1 MDLKR
6 AKLKHA
12 ELLVLF
18 AKWDETYHLT
28 EELAV
33 TDEEYDATMRVLRSL
48 EQQHPSLITDE
59 SPTQRVGATPRA
71 DSLFT
76 PISITHPMQS
86 LDNVFTDEELMD
98 WYEGIKKSLEE
109 HTVILSAEFKLDGLA
124 VRLIYDDGMLTL
136 AHTRGDGKIGED
148 ITAKTLFIKNV
159 PQVLYNGNE
168 LVLGHVEITGE
179 VVASRETFESINAEL
194 IANGKKPFAA
204 PRNYAV
210 GSLRASDDN
219 VTAARSISFI
229 AYETSIPDTEKG
241 GHGENLNLL
250 EDLGFTTSTRK
261 EIADVDRLA
270 WAIEYFGGLRDDMD
284 YDTDGVVFKVDAYA
298 QRKSLGIT
306 RRSPRYSVAYK
317 FPATVVRTLVDE
329 IIVQVGRTGAITP
342 VALLTPI
349 RVAGANITRA
359 TLHNEDE
366 IDRLDLAPGDIV
378 ELIRSGEVI
387 PKIERVVI
395 RGPAPRQVFAM
406 PTQCLCCATPLVKDG
421 AKWFCTN
428 DLCEDRILAGLEY
441 FAGRSCANIKYLGE
455 KGLELLYKERR
466 VVMPSLIYE
475 LDELELMLTLGDAVG
490 KKVYASIQMSK
501 NMPLDRFLMSLG
513 IEGAAIGT
521 CQRLSAHYGTLDAL
535 LATTVEELEK
545 IVDIGPDTANAV
557 YSYINDPTK
566 LVEIKRLVW
575 LGVTSGKGELAAAGP
590 LEGQIWTITGTF
602 ENNTRDFM
610 SRTLKSLGATVNDKI
625 TKKHTHLLAGVGGG
639 EKRDKADKFG
649 IPILTEEDYETL
661 VKSHQE

>member
-1 MDLKR
+1 MDLAR
-6 AKLKHA
+6 AKKKHA
-12 ELLVLF
+12 ELLELF
-18 AKWDETYHLT
+18 AKWDEVYHLT

-76 PISITHPMQS
+76 PISIANPMQS
-86 LDNVFTDEELMD
+86 LDNVFTDEELLD

-109 HTVILSAEFKLDGLA
+109 QSVILSAEFKLDGLA

-168 LVLGHVEITGE
+168 LVLGHVEVTGE

-219 VTAARSISFI
+219 VTASRSISFI

-241 GHGENLNLL
+241 GHSENLDLL
-250 EDLGFTTSTRK
+250 EDLGFVTSVRK
-261 EIADVDRLA
+261 QIADVDRLA
-270 WAIEYFGGLRDDMD
+270 WAIEYFGGQRDDMD
-284 YDTDGVVFKVDAYA
+284 YDTDGVVFKVDSYA
-298 QRKSLGIT
+298 ERKSLGIT
-306 RRSPRYSVAYK
+306 RRSPRYSVAFK

-329 IIVQVGRTGAITP
+329 IIVQVGRTGAVTP
-342 VALLTPI
+342 VALLSPI

-366 IDRLDLAPGDIV
+366 VDRLDLAPGDIV

-395 RGPAPRQVFAM
+395 RGPAPRQAFAM
-406 PTQCLCCATPLVKDG
+406 PTNCPCCDSVLVKEG
-421 AKWFCTN
+421 AKWFCKN
-428 DLCEDRILAGLEY
+428 YFCDARILAGLEY
-441 FAGRSCANIKYLGE
+441 FVERKCANIKGLGE
-455 KGLELLYKERR
+455 KGLELLHKKND
-466 VVMPSLIYE
+466 VNLPSHLYRLTREELIA
-475 LDELELMLTLGDAVG
+475 TLGHGVG
-490 KKVYASIQMSK
+490 TKVYASIQMSK
-501 NMPLDRFLMSLG
+501 GMPLDRFLMSLG
-513 IEGAAIGT
+513 IEGAAEGT

-535 LATTVEELEK
+535 MVTTIEELEK
-545 IVDIGPDTANAV
+545 IADIGPDTAKAV
-557 YSYINDPTK
+557 HGYLNSLAGFPEIIR
-566 LVEIKRLVW
+566 LVE
-575 LGVTSGKGELAAAGP
+575 LGVTSGVGEMAAAGP

-610 SRTLKSLGATVNDKI
+610 ARTLKSLGATVNDKI

-639 EKRDKADKFG
+639 EKREKAVKFD
-649 IPILTEEDYETL
+649 IPIVTEEDYETL

>member
-1 MDLKR
+1 MDLAR
-6 AKLKHA
+6 AKKKHA
-12 ELLVLF
+12 ELLELF
-18 AKWDETYHLT
+18 AKWDEIYHLT

-33 TDEEYDATMRVLRSL
+33 TDDEYDATMRVLRSL
-48 EQQHPSLITDE
+48 EQQHPSLVTDE

-86 LDNVFTDEELMD
+86 LDNVFNDQELSD

-109 HTVILSAEFKLDGLA
+109 QSVVLSAEFKLDGLA

-148 ITAKTLFIKNV
+148 ITAKTLFIKGV

-168 LVLGHVEITGE
+168 LVLGHVEVTGE
-179 VVASRETFESINAEL
+179 VVASRETFASINAEL

-219 VTAARSISFI
+219 VTASRSISFI
-229 AYETSIPDTEKG
+229 AYETAIPDTEKG
-241 GHGENLNLL
+241 EHTENLDLL
-250 EDLGFTTSTRK
+250 EDMGFTTSVRK
-261 EIADVDRLA
+261 EIATADRLA
-270 WAIEYFGGLRDDMD
+270 WAIEHFGGLRDDMD
-284 YDTDGVVFKVDAYA
+284 YDTDGVVFKVSNYA
-298 QRKSLGIT
+298 ERKSLGIT
-306 RRSPRYSVAYK
+306 RRSPRFSVAYK
-317 FPATVVRTLVDE
+317 FPATIVRTLVDE
-329 IIVQVGRTGAITP
+329 IIVQIGRTGAVTP
-342 VALLTPI
+342 VALLSPI

-359 TLHNEDE
+359 TLHNDGE

-378 ELIRSGEVI
+378 ELIRAGEVI

-395 RGPAPRQVFAM
+395 RGPAPREVFTM
-406 PTQCLCCATPLVKDG
+406 PTHCLCCGTKLVKDG
-421 AKWFCTN
+421 AKWFCVN
-428 DLCEDRILAGLEY
+428 ELCEDRVLAGLEY
-441 FAGRSCANIKYLGE
+441 FTSRPCANIKHLGE
-455 KGLELLYKERR
+455 KGLELLYKHNRI
-466 VVMPSLIYE
+466 VMPSLIYE
-475 LDELELMLTLGDAVG
+475 LTEEELIKTLGNGVG
-490 KKVYASIQMSK
+490 KKVYASIQISK
-501 NMPLDRFLMSLG
+501 DMPLDRFLMSLG

-521 CQRLSAHYGTLDAL
+521 CQRMSAHYGTLDAL

-545 IVDIGPDTANAV
+545 IADIGPDTANAV
-557 YSYINDPTK
+557 HSYITDPAK

-590 LEGQIWTITGTF
+590 LEGQVWTITGTF

-639 EKRDKADKFG
+639 EKREKADKFG
-649 IPILTEEDYETL
+649 IPILTEEDYEAL